1 MQLKTLSA
9 VVLGVSL
16 SFSSFADFHHVFEKK
31 DWILKVSKHLNLND
45 KQKMD
50 IKKISEDTTRDI
62 IKHREDFFKIQ
73 ENINSDFTNQ
83 TMTEQKKS
91 EYVDAE
97 LKIIKEMI
105 DLKLKERMDVYK
117 ELSPEQQ
124 KMFGERVDKWIKKHQ
139 K

>member
-1 MQLKTLSA
+1 MNMKTLSA
-9 VVLGVSL
+9 VVMGLSL

-31 DWILKVSKHLNLND
+31 DWILKVSKDLNLSD
-45 KQKMD
+45 KQEME
-50 IKKISEDTTRDI
+50 IKKISKDTTHNVH
-62 IKHREDFFKIQ
+62 KYREDFFKIQ
-73 ENINSDFTNQ
+73 ENINTDFSNQ

-97 LKIIKEMI
+97 MKIIKQII

-117 ELSPEQQ
+117 QLSPEQQ
-124 KMFGERVDKWIKKHQ
+124 KMFGEHVNEWLEKHQ

>member
-1 MQLKTLSA
+1 MNFKTLGA

-16 SFSSFADFHHVFEKK
+16 SFSTFADFHHVFEKK

-50 IKKISEDTTRDI
+50 IKKISEDTTRDVI
-62 IKHREDFFKIQ
+62 RYREDFFKIQ

-124 KMFGERVDKWIKKHQ
+124 KMFGEHVDKWIKKHQ